1 MSFSL
6 LRKEWKALG
15 NMSKEEAQQQYVNIV
30 KSLDPDFTKD
40 DDSDSD
46 SNHSMDSNPRSCVMS
61 PNEIARM
68 WE

>member
-1 MSFSL
+1 
-6 LRKEWKALG
+6 
-15 NMSKEEAQQQYVNIV
+15 MSKEEAQQQYVNIV